1 MITNYKE
8 LPLGKYMDI
17 IAAVEKE
24 EDPLKRQVTMIG
36 MLNDL
41 TEDEVLNLPLA
52 EYKEKVVAASFMQQP
67 CPENLMRAAETVRLG
82 KWELKATKDYRKILT
97 SQYVDYL
104 NFVKDA
110 EHNIPQILSVFL
122 IPKGCKYNEGYDI
135 VEVQAAIRQ
144 NMSVA
149 DALGMAAF
157 FLERYVASIKASL
170 GFSRRALRRVKGS
183 RKEEMTA
190 ELERLTNLLQNGD
203 GSPM

>member
-24 EDPLKRQVTMIG
+24 EDPLKRQVTMIA

-41 TEDEVLNLPLA
+41 TEDEVLNRPLA

-67 CPENLMRAAETVRLG
+67 CPENLMRAAEMVRLG

-104 NFVKDA
+104 SFIKDA

-157 FLERYVASIKASL
+157 FLEGYVASIKASL
-170 GFSRRALRRVKGS
+170 GFSRRALRRVKGN